1 MSLNS
6 SFDAMNE
13 ADEPREANEV
23 HGISAG
29 SDRSRT
35 GMSALYMDNS
45 DSAFQNLHSLHSLFA
60 LIKKVDDRESQYG
73 GGSPGTQSEELSSD
87 FWRGTEQ
94 CF

>member
-1 MSLNS
+1 
-6 SFDAMNE
+6 MNE
-13 ADEPREANEV
+13 ADEPREANDF

-29 SDRSRT
+29 SDITAR
-35 GMSALYMDNS
+35 GMSALNMDNS

-60 LIKKVDDRESQYG
+60 LFKKVDDRESLYG
-73 GGSPGTQSEELSSD
+73 WIAWTQSEELSSD